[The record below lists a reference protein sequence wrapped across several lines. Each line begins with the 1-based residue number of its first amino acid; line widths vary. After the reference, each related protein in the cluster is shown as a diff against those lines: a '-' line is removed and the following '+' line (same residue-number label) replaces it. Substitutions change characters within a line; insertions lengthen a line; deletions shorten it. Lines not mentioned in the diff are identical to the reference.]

1 MSDAK
6 PAYQVLARKYRPETF
21 ADLVGQE
28 AMVRTLRNAFA
39 ADRIAQAFVMTGIR
53 GTGKT
58 TTVGKLARILVAE
71 ERTTL
76 LATVE
81 HRVAGIDAE
90 RPEAADEALG
100 RRPYL
105 GESHEPVVG
114 DGHRQVERLGGRHRT
129 RRVLIRTRRTAC
141 NESGSESES
150 GNTSHHGSTT
160 SSLSPA
166 IGTSPKTAPWPGT
179 GHGTRT
185 PHTADPPNEDSPRN
199 NCGSAS
205 ARSPRSGSGSS
216 RMPDG
221 IRRRS
226 QRRW

>member
-76 LATVE
+76 LA
-81 HRVAGIDAE
+81 
-90 RPEAADEALG
+90 AADTFRAAAADQLSTWGERVGVEVVRGPEGGDPASVGFDAVREGIERGVDTVVVDTAG
-100 RRPYL
+100 RTK
-105 GESHEPVVG
+105 
-114 DGHRQVERLGGRHRT
+114 GGRSCQRFQPAQST
-129 RRVLIRTRRTAC
+129 R
-141 NESGSESES
+141 
-150 GNTSHHGSTT
+150 
-160 SSLSPA
+160 
-166 IGTSPKTAPWPGT
+166 
-179 GHGTRT
+179 
-185 PHTADPPNEDSPRN
+185 
-199 NCGSAS
+199 
-205 ARSPRSGSGSS
+205 
-216 RMPDG
+216 
-221 IRRRS
+221 
-226 QRRW
+226 